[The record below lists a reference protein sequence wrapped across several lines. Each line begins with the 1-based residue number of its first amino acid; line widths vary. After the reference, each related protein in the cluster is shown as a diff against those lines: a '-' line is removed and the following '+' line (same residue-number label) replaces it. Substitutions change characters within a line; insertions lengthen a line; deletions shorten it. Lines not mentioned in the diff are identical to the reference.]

1 MAHISREELLKIATI
16 SNITLLENELL
27 LLQDELQAV
36 LNYAE
41 RVITINGDA
50 QDTQLAPLNVFRDDN
65 TVKTDNVPLLHA
77 APDVTDSYFVVPLII
92 EQQ

>member
-16 SNITLLENELL
+16 SNITLSESELL
-27 LLQDELQAV
+27 VLQDGLQAV

-41 RVITINGDA
+41 RVITVSGDA
-50 QDTQLAPLNVFRDDN
+50 QDTQLVPLNVFRDD
-65 TVKTDNVPLLHA
+65 VAIQTDSLPLLQA
-77 APDVTDSYFVVPLII
+77 APDVTDRYFVVPLII